1 VNEFAIPDRNCTDDP
16 PKWPR
21 NTNIGGIG
29 GMNQNQMRLGDIGG
43 QTEDANREAAPAVR
57 GKPRLKPIVRE
68 QLLMRTIDVDRL
80 VGEDHPI
87 RGIWAMVC
95 CLDLRRFEESIRAVE
110 GKAGQRTWDPRLLI
124 SLWIYAYSEAVSSAR
139 ELSRMIEND
148 PGCQWLT
155 AMETI
160 DYHTLSD
167 FRVEHQKGLDE
178 IFVQVLGVRSAEGL
192 IEMKRVMHDGTK
204 IRANASRHTFQKKQR
219 IEEHLKLAKQQVKE
233 MGDAEAEELS
243 PRVAKARARAKREK
257 QERLQ
262 AALQEL
268 ERLQE
273 TKTKEC
279 RASSTDPDSRVMKQ
293 PYGGFSPSYNVQIT
307 TDAKAGIIVG
317 VTTTQAMNDSDQL
330 VGAVE
335 RFNQRF
341 SRHPLQVV
349 VDGAYTNRANVEA
362 MHALN
367 VDLIA
372 AVPAKLKARIGN
384 PQPTLTAEFQAQ
396 RFDYNESA
404 DCYTCP
410 AGKTLRLTK
419 KQIRR
424 GSIEYSYRAEAAECQ
439 RCAFRDLG
447 CPKSKTGRWIVRT
460 EHSSVVKTFLRKME
474 TEEAKEIYRTRSQ
487 VAEFPN
493 CWIKAKIG
501 LRQFR
506 LRGIAKVQIES
517 VWVSLTYNIQ
527 QWLRLCWKSRLA
539 RNPA

>member
-1 VNEFAIPDRNCTDDP
+1 MNE
-16 PKWPR
+16 
-21 NTNIGGIG
+21 
-29 GMNQNQMRLGDIGG
+29 NQMGLSGMDSPNELG
-43 QTEDANREAAPAVR
+43 NRKAATRIA
-57 GKPRLKPIVRE
+57 GKPRLRPIVRE
-68 QLLMRTIDVDRL
+68 QLLMRTIDVEHL
-80 VGEDHPI
+80 VAEDHPV

-95 CLDLRRFEESIRAVE
+95 RLDVSRFEESIQAVE

-139 ELSRMIEND
+139 ELSRMIESD

-167 FRVEHQKGLDE
+167 FRVEHGQGLDE
-178 IFVQVLGVRSAEGL
+178 IFVQVLGVLSAEGL

-204 IRANASRHTFQKKQR
+204 IQANAGSQTFQKKRRLQECLECAR
-219 IEEHLKLAKQQVKE
+219 QQVKD
-233 MGDAEAEELS
+233 MGDPQGEELS
-243 PRVAKARARAKREK
+243 QRVAKARARAKREK
-257 QERLQ
+257 QERLE
-262 AALQEL
+262 AALQEI

-273 TKTKEC
+273 TRTKEC
-279 RASSTDPDSRVMKQ
+279 RVSSTDPDARVMKQ
-293 PYGGFSPSYNVQIT
+293 PYGGFAPSYNVQIT

-317 VTTTQAMNDSDQL
+317 VTATQAMNDSDEL

-335 RFNQRF
+335 RFKNRF
-341 SRHPLQVV
+341 SRHPDQIV
-349 VDGAYTNRANVEA
+349 VDGAYTNRANIEA

-372 AVPAKLKARIGN
+372 AVPAKLKTPIGN
-384 PQPTLTAEFQAQ
+384 PQPLLAAEFQAQ
-396 RFDYNESA
+396 RFEYNEGA

-419 KQIRR
+419 KRIRR
-424 GSIEYSYRAEAAECQ
+424 GSLEYNYRAEAAECQ
-439 RCAFRDLG
+439 RCALKDMC
-447 CPKSKTGRWIVRT
+447 CPNSKTGRWIVRT
-460 EHSSVVKTFLRKME
+460 EHSSVVKSFLRKME
-474 TEEAKEIYRTRSQ
+474 TEEAKEIYKTRSQ

-501 LRQFR
+501 LREFR
-506 LRGIAKVQIES
+506 LRGIAKAQIES

-539 RNPA
+539 VNPI

>member
-1 VNEFAIPDRNCTDDP
+1 MNDTQMTLGGVGVRVEAVN
-16 PKWPR
+16 
-21 NTNIGGIG
+21 G
-29 GMNQNQMRLGDIGG
+29 
-43 QTEDANREAAPAVR
+43 EATSAVA

-68 QLLMRTIDVDRL
+68 QLLMRTIDVERL
-80 VGEDHPI
+80 VGEDHPV

-95 CLDLRRFEESIRAVE
+95 RLDLGRFEESIRAVE

-124 SLWIYAYSEAVSSAR
+124 SLWIYAYSEAVNSAR

-178 IFVQVLGVRSAEGL
+178 IFEQVLGVLSAEGL

-204 IRANASRHTFQKKQR
+204 IRANASSHRFQKKQR
-219 IEEHLKLAKQQVKE
+219 IQEHLELARQQVKE
-233 MGDAEAEELS
+233 MGDPRAEELS
-243 PRVAKARARAKREK
+243 QRVAKARARAKKEK
-257 QERLQ
+257 HDRLQ

-268 ERLQE
+268 EKLQE
-273 TKTKEC
+273 TKQEP
-279 RASSTDPDSRVMKQ
+279 RVSPSDPEARVMKQ
-293 PYGGFSPSYNVQIT
+293 ADGGFAPSYNVQIT

-317 VTTTQAMNDSDQL
+317 VSATQAVNDGDEL
-330 VGAVE
+330 VGAIK
-335 RFNQRF
+335 RFHDRF
-341 SRHPLQVV
+341 SKHPEQIV
-349 VDGAYTNRANVEA
+349 VDGAYTNRANIES
-362 MHALN
+362 MHALK

-372 AVPAKLKARIGN
+372 GVPAKLKTPIGN
-384 PQPTLTAEFQAQ
+384 PVPMLAAEFQAQ
-396 RFDYNESA
+396 QFEYNEA
-404 DCYTCP
+404 TDCYTCP
-410 AGKTLRLTK
+410 VGKTLRMWK
-419 KQIRR
+419 KKTRR
-424 GSIEYSYRAEAAECQ
+424 GSIKYNYRAEAAECQ
-439 RCAFRDLG
+439 RCVFKPLC

-460 EHSSVVKTFLRKME
+460 EHSNVVKSFLRKME
-474 TEEAKEIYRTRSQ
+474 TEEAKQIYRTRSQ

-506 LRGIAKVQIES
+506 LRGIRKVQVES

-527 QWLRLCWKSRLA
+527 QWLRRCWKPRLA
-539 RNPA
+539 ANPV